1 MPAKTLQDFAL
12 RMQEHRATQ
21 LQNFGISE
29 DKNGGGGKYLTTAKV
44 SQNGRCIFFH
54 SHSRQ

>member
-1 MPAKTLQDFAL
+1 
-12 RMQEHRATQ
+12 MQEHRATQ